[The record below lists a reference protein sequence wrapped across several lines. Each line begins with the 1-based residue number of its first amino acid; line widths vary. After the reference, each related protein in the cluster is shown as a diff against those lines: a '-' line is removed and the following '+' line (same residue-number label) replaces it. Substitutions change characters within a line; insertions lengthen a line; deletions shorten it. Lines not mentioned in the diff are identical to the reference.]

1 MITQLKK
8 LVQGSLDPKQYIHFA
23 VKNSN
28 RQNLSSHW
36 NHPEEMVFKTHFK
49 DCRANSF
56 NFFVNQAERVHFE
69 HILSKKKS
77 NQVRK
82 QRLAKQVLFRIEQ
95 LRV

>member
-49 DCRANSF
+49 I
-56 NFFVNQAERVHFE
+56 VGQ
-69 HILSKKKS
+69 IP
-77 NQVRK
+77 
-82 QRLAKQVLFRIEQ
+82 
-95 LRV
+95 